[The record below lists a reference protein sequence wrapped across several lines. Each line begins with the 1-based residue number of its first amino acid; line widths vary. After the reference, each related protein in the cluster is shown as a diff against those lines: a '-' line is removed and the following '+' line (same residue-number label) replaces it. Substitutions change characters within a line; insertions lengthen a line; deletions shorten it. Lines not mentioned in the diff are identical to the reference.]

1 MNKEILNKAEKIALQ
16 NAKIYDNEFSTN
28 IKNDSFQE
36 CLDSS
41 MEMANYMKEYFYQKA
56 EKWFEEYNKILN

>member
-28 IKNDSFQE
+28 IKMIHFKSV
-36 CLDSS
+36 
-41 MEMANYMKEYFYQKA
+41 
-56 EKWFEEYNKILN
+56 